1 MMEFARV
8 NLLDFWLI
16 DDGFPNESVPW
27 SRCSISARIDHK
39 KSEQLRDHL
48 LRDVS
53 ARMNY

>member
-1 MMEFARV
+1 MEFARV